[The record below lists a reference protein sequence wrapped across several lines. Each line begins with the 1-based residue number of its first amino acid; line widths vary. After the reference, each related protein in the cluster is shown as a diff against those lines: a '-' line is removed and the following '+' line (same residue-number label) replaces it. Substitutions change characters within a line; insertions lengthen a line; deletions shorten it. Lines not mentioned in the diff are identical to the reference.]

1 MPGLRPGV
9 WYVSAWNNVVCA
21 HSRTTALNGSRS
33 IQHLYELDPAVIHSG
48 SHKSRVLVV
57 SDLSNLPS
65 VSSSSVVEPRLRI
78 DSALQH
84 LSALTVRESFC
95 LAVSCF
101 SSISTANDIGF
112 FHEIAVL
119 MTLIVLINLQS
130 VRGGKI

>member
-1 MPGLRPGV
+1 M
-9 WYVSAWNNVVCA
+9 CA
-21 HSRTTALNGSRS
+21 HSRTAALNGSRS

-57 SDLSNLPS
+57 SDLPS
-65 VSSSSVVEPRLRI
+65 ISSSSVVEPRLRI

-84 LSALTVRESFC
+84 VSALTVRESFC

-119 MTLIVLINLQS
+119 MTLIVLINLHS